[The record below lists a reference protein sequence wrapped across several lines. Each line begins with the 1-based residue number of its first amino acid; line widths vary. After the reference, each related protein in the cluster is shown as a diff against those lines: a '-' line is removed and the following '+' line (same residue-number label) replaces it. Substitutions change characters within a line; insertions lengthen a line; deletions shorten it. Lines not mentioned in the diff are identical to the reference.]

1 MRSIFAT
8 VLCLS
13 LGAAL
18 LVGCGGGGGSTV
30 DTTPTVPTNPPTSG
44 TLSSVTVLGGNNQT
58 ASVNSE
64 LAQALHV
71 QLLDAQGRA
80 VVGQTVAF
88 RVVAGGGAMFAGAG
102 TSDANGQVRDRWTL
116 GPQAGEQ
123 RVEVRVVDASGA
135 AVVLAN
141 FVANA
146 TSGAPAVFAEL
157 SGGGQSGYQLQPLP
171 QPVKFVVKDS
181 QGNPRPGTVVWLLV
195 DNGGT
200 VEPPVATTDA
210 QGEVSAVWTLGL
222 PFGYHTLN
230 ARVDGLPA
238 IDLRANVLR
247 APSSGQPGAVQ
258 VATGNNQTM
267 AQHEQLRLS
276 AYVLDARGLRVPDV
290 EVVFSAAPGSGYIT
304 PARVRTNSEGEAVWT
319 GYVHNAGAQQ
329 VQAAVEGVPPVAF
342 QVNVSASAFRFD
354 GEYACTVPPR
364 TAMPGVLR
372 ITGGVM
378 GFFGSGSYG
387 TIDQT
392 TGAITITNGSKFGDI
407 AARFIGTL
415 AVGEE
420 ERVTISGSGFSYQRS
435 FGPNATIVI
444 TEVNEGPWSCVRL

>member
-1 MRSIFAT
+1 MRS
-8 VLCLS
+8 VLVGLVS
-13 LGAAL
+13 LVIGTAL
-18 LVGCGGGGGSTV
+18 LVGCGGGGGGTA
-30 DTTPTVPTNPPTSG
+30 DTTPTSPPTSG
-44 TLSSVTVLGGNNQT
+44 VLSSVRVLGGNNQT
-58 ASVNSE
+58 ASVGSE
-64 LAQALHV
+64 LPQTLHV
-71 QLLDAQGRA
+71 QLLDAQGNA
-80 VVGQTVAF
+80 VVGQSVSF
-88 RVVAGGGAMFAGAG
+88 RVVAGGGAVFAGAG
-102 TSDANGQVRDRWTL
+102 TSDASGQVRERWTL

-123 RVEVRVVDASGA
+123 RVEVRVVDGSGA
-135 AVVLAN
+135 AVVLAT
-141 FVANA
+141 FLANA
-146 TSGAPAVFAEL
+146 TPGAAATFTVVSGSDQA
-157 SGGGQSGYQLQPLP
+157 GYQLQPLP
-171 QPVKFVVKDS
+171 QPVKFLVKDS
-181 QGNPRPGTVVWLLV
+181 QGNPRPGTTVWLLV

-200 VEPPVATTDA
+200 VEPPMAVTDA
-210 QGEVSAVWTLGL
+210 QGEVAAVWTLGL

-230 ARVDGLPA
+230 ARVEGLPA
-238 IDLRANVLR
+238 IDLRADVLR

-267 AQHEQLRLS
+267 VQHDQLRLS

-342 QVNVSASAFRFD
+342 QVTVSASAFRFD

-364 TAMPGVLR
+364 TTMPGVLR
-372 ITGGVM
+372 ISGGVM

-387 TIDQT
+387 TIDQA

-415 AVGEE
+415 AVGAE